1 MASCLAAQTAGDGSP
16 RPTDMLF
23 VGRLLVDIKGV
34 AGFMSRRVTWVL
46 IVVAVVVAFG
56 VGITVFLSTGGPE
69 TAG

>member
-1 MASCLAAQTAGDGSP
+1 
-16 RPTDMLF
+16 MLF